1 MKVFADTSAWI
12 ALLVPKDRHHSRA
25 QQVFQSVLEKNTLVV
40 TSNYIIDETVTWL
53 RYRDSH
59 ISAVDFR
66 NIIMEACCAN
76 RLHLEWITQNIE
88 GKAWELFAKR
98 ADLTLSLTDCTSAI
112 ICMDLKLDIWTY
124 DSDFAALGLA
134 TLGDIDLFTSKRR
147 HTR

>member
-1 MKVFADTSAWI
+1 MKILADSSAWI
-12 ALLVPKDRHHSRA
+12 ALLVPMGRHHLRA
-25 QQVFQSVLEKNTLVV
+25 QQIIESVLQRHTHVE
-40 TSNYIIDETVTWL
+40 TSHYIIEATVTRL

-59 ISAVDFR
+59 TSAVDFR
-66 NIIMEACCAN
+66 DIIMEACCAN
-76 RLHLEWITQNIE
+76 RLHLQWITQSIE

-134 TLGDIDLFTSKRR
+134 TLGDIDL
-147 HTR
+147 